1 MGKTLFILYTCIQ
14 KKCQVTAW
22 LKGWSSPATS
32 LLIVTDKHLPFPQKQ
47 EVVESFGY
55 QSLAEKTCLM
65 WEQVYRKFGSKY
77 DYFVKIDDDT
87 FVFRE
92 NLLAKIQETLP
103 EFFGN
108 YSRWRTSQTEGINW
122 VSGSLYGLSKT
133 ALEKLVHYLKDPNKR
148 KTFINRGPAE
158 DVSVS
163 VAMAEMGIQP
173 TEWPGIFISEKTK
186 TVFTLLFKPLKIISI
201 TNLKPSELL
210 IFHSIKGML
219 EVIINNPFNKK
230 NHRLDGDKR

>member
-47 EVVESFGY
+47 EVVESSGY

-77 DYFVKIDDDT
+77 DYFVKVDDDT

-133 ALEKLVHYLKDPNKR
+133 ALKELVHYLKDPNKR
-148 KTFINRGPAE
+148 KTFISRGPAE

-186 TVFTLLFKPLKIISI
+186 SLKTFFSHPQEIISI
-201 TNLKPSELL
+201 TNLQPIEIQAIYMANTILKA
-210 IFHSIKGML
+210 IRRWF
-219 EVIINNPFNKK
+219 
-230 NHRLDGDKR
+230 